1 MSLATRLQVLLAV
14 GLLATGHP
22 AALVA
27 TPALLALLALRALAR
42 HRLTPPRVV
51 VGPVGAGYSRVP
63 DLAERTP
70 AWPS

>member
-14 GLLATGHP
+14 LLLATGHP

-27 TPALLALLALRALAR
+27 APALLALLGLRALAR
-42 HRLTPPRVV
+42 HRLTLVP
-51 VGPVGAGYSRVP
+51 GPVTGYPPVP

-70 AWPS
+70 AWPH